1 MFDLIILN
9 GKVIDGTGSPEQKLD
24 IAVKDGRIVE
34 IGLLG
39 DAISKEA
46 FDAEGL
52 YVTPGFIDMHSH
64 SDYTLLLDGKA
75 ESFVRQG
82 VTTEVIGNCGLS
94 CTPFK
99 SLEHLKRNVFCHV
112 EGYRPEWKNSKDY
125 FDDLQNRPLGINV
138 VPLTGH
144 AAIRSYVMGFENREA
159 SSSEIQSMKRLLEE
173 SMECGS
179 FGFSTGLEYFPGNS
193 ADRKEIFGLCDI
205 VKRYDGL
212 YATHVRNRDEQYQ
225 KGYGEAF
232 DTANKTGVRLQISHA
247 VPKYGA
253 PEEAT
258 EWVLDRMHH
267 YGSSLDMACD
277 VIPYEWG
284 PTTMTAILPNELL
297 RNRPDQIAK
306 LLRDKSVRDSVRN
319 QKKPFWL
326 LIRDDKWDE
335 ILLYHTVKSPE
346 FKGMTFQKIGNAL
359 HIDPFDAMMDLLIA
373 EGSDMFGALMMGK
386 IKSKKN
392 IASFLKLGQAG
403 VISDGVS
410 LSDKG
415 PLRHIR
421 WSPGCYGW
429 VPRFLDEYV
438 SNTGLLTLQEAIHRI
453 TGLPAKRLGLKK
465 RGLLKKDFKADITVF
480 SKEDFKESPSTT
492 GYNQF
497 ASGIKLV
504 IIGGGIVIRDDCH
517 SGAYKGIVLKK
528 HID

>member
-1 MFDLIILN
+1 MFDLVILN
-9 GKVIDGTGSPEQKLD
+9 GKVIDGTGSPERKMD

-39 DAISKEA
+39 NAIGKEV

-52 YVTPGFIDMHSH
+52 YVTPGFIDMHTH

-99 SLEHLKRNVFCHV
+99 SLEYLKRNVFCHI
-112 EGYRPEWKNSKDY
+112 EGYRPEWKNPKDY
-125 FDDLQNRPLGINV
+125 YEDLQNRQLGINV
-138 VPLTGH
+138 VPLSGH
-144 AAIRSYVMGFENREA
+144 AAIRSYVVGFENREA
-159 SSSEIQSMKRLLEE
+159 SSNEIQGMKRLLEE
-173 SMECGS
+173 SMEYGA

-193 ADRKEIFGLCDI
+193 ADEQEITELCKI
-205 VKRYDGL
+205 VARYDGL

-225 KGYGEAF
+225 QGYGEAF
-232 DTANKTGVRLQISHA
+232 DTAKRTGVRLQISHA
-247 VPKYGA
+247 TPKYGA

-258 EWVLDRMHH
+258 DWVLDKIHH
-267 YGSSLDMACD
+267 YGGSLDLACD

-297 RNRPDQIAK
+297 RKSPEEIAA
-306 LLRDKSVRDSVRN
+306 LLKDKSVRDSVRN

-326 LIRDDKWDE
+326 LVRDRKWDE
-335 ILLYHTVKSPE
+335 IQLYHSIKSPE
-346 FKGMTFQKIGNAL
+346 FNGMTFQAIGSAMNV
-359 HIDPFDAMMDLLIA
+359 DPYDAMMDLLIA
-373 EGSDMFGALMMGK
+373 DGTDMFGALMMGK
-386 IKSKKN
+386 IKSKKH
-392 IASFLKLGQAG
+392 IASFLKQGHTG
-403 VISDGVS
+403 VISDGLS

-438 SNTGLLTLQEAIHRI
+438 SNTGMLTLQQAIHRI
-453 TGLPAKRLGLKK
+453 TGLPARQLGLKK
-465 RGLLKKDFKADITVF
+465 RGLLKKDFKADITIF
-480 SKEDFKESPSTT
+480 SKEDFKENPSTA
-492 GYNQF
+492 GNDQF
-497 ASGIKLV
+497 ATGIKLV
-504 IIGGGIVIRDDCH
+504 IIDGGIVIRDDCH
-517 SGAYKGIVLKK
+517 TGVYKGKVLKK